1 MLMLAM
7 LRSLAH
13 DGGRRRDAVGYG
25 SAVSA
30 LVIGLAGG
38 RLGLT
43 TALVLLGVAVVA
55 RVVLDEVL
63 SPSATDLA
71 LPALE

>member
-1 MLMLAM
+1 
-7 LRSLAH
+7 
-13 DGGRRRDAVGYG
+13 V
-25 SAVSA
+25 
-30 LVIGLAGG
+30 
-38 RLGLT
+38 
-43 TALVLLGVAVVA
+43 VVA